1 MLSDYEV
8 LSVKLLGESIGYGNL
23 MEIASALWR
32 RSAAKEGFP
41 KEGCFVPT
49 CPSFIKKKYQC
60 PKQQELY
67 DNEIKRIL
75 GED

>member
-32 RSAAKEGFP
+32 RSAAKRGFQ
-41 KEGCFVPT
+41 
-49 CPSFIKKKYQC
+49 KKAA
-60 PKQQELY
+60 LS
-67 DNEIKRIL
+67 RL
-75 GED
+75 VRLS